1 MKKEKTGTIFKLIF
15 AVFAILYVIAVV
27 KITFFEDGV
36 RLETSKIKL
45 VPFSAI
51 GDYRAGLKSLTAIV
65 LNYAGNVALFF
76 PAGIFLPVFFK
87 RLNFR
92 KTVAVGAA
100 LSLLIEVFQ
109 HVLECGYSDVDDLI
123 MNTLGAA
130 LGAFIYLYV
139 FNGRKK
145 TALSYVLSLILVV
158 AAEVGAFVG
167 VWIYAPNLLP
177 ENMIVINGMI
187 AGKSVDDFDVRVKS
201 YKMSHGEVF
210 IDRHS
215 VTDRDGK
222 SVDKESGSYF
232 ISDTALFVIRDEAD
246 GAAKYRVVGS
256 NEMIAAIGENSDVR
270 LWLNAD
276 GLCAM
281 IMLENN
287 SSSERN
293 SNENNKEDQ
302 KYASIREM
310 PLALL
315 LCDDHFAVCE
325 AGR

>member
-1 MKKEKTGTIFKLIF
+1 MRPVSID
-15 AVFAILYVIAVV
+15 
-27 KITFFEDGV
+27 ITH
-36 RLETSKIKL
+36 I
-45 VPFSAI
+45 PFSRYGA
-51 GDYRAGLKSLTAIV
+51 YL
-65 LNYAGNVALFF
+65 
-76 PAGIFLPVFFK
+76 
-87 RLNFR
+87 
-92 KTVAVGAA
+92 AVTR
-100 LSLLIEVFQ
+100 
-109 HVLECGYSDVDDLI
+109 D
-123 MNTLGAA
+123 
-130 LGAFIYLYV
+130 
-139 FNGRKK
+139 
-145 TALSYVLSLILVV
+145 
-158 AAEVGAFVG
+158 
-167 VWIYAPNLLP
+167 P
-177 ENMIVINGMI
+177 
-187 AGKSVDDFDVRVKS
+187 
-201 YKMSHGEVF
+201 
-210 IDRHS
+210 
-215 VTDRDGK
+215 DRDGK